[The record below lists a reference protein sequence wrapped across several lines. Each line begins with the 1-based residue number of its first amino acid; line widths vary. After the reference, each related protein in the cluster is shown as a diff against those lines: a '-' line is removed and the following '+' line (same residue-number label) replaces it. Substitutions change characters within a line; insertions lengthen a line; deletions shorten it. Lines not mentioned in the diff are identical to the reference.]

1 MSPLLETSGLGRSFG
16 KLQVLTGLD
25 IKVEAGE
32 VLGIIGPNG
41 AGKSTLLSLL
51 GGSIAPSTGRVYYL
65 GEDITSRSAFWRAR
79 AGIATSYQVPR
90 PFHGMTVLE
99 NLLVS
104 ARYAGAMSNSEA
116 EGAAWYALE
125 RTQLTS
131 RADTIASSLRL
142 LDRKRLEV
150 ARALASRPKLLLLDE
165 VAGGLTEQELPPLI
179 ELVEAVRDTGV
190 TIVWIEH
197 VVHALTA
204 VATRLLCISYG
215 KVIAEG
221 LPQDVLQSPEVRAIY
236 LGIEPDLDEEAA
248 LAAEATAEAIAE
260 SPTSQGEGAKSG

>member
-1 MSPLLETSGLGRSFG
+1 MTPLLETSGLGRSFG
-16 KLQVLTGLD
+16 KLQVLTDLD
-25 IKVEAGE
+25 IKVEPGE

-51 GGSIAPSTGRVYYL
+51 GGSIAPSAGSISYL
-65 GEDITSRSAFWRAR
+65 GEDITSRSAYWRAR

-104 ARYAGAMSNSEA
+104 ARYAGNMNSSEA

-131 RADTIASSLRL
+131 RADELASSLRL

-179 ELVEAVRDTGV
+179 ELIEAVRDTGV

-204 VATRLLCISYG
+204 VATRLICISYG
-215 KVIAEG
+215 TILAEG
-221 LPQDVLQSPEVRAIY
+221 APQEVLQSPEVRAIY
-236 LGIEPDLDEEAA
+236 LGIEPDLDDELAIAVEAA
-248 LAAEATAEAIAE
+248 GSTDNERGN
-260 SPTSQGEGAKSG
+260 SNDG